1 MYNTNLTINYNDID
15 GDEGDTNYRKQLL
28 DFLCLTM
35 YDDTVSV
42 KIDELYDLHKNKPS
56 VQSIMPWIKTFIE
69 QKIPLEISDNTRFL
83 FLFSFDFF
91 HCMYPIACSLIN
103 DATPTKEQIN
113 NFIQTIKS
121 KIAVNTHSRQ

>member
-1 MYNTNLTINYNDID
+1 MYNTNLKINYVDID
-15 GDEGDTNYRKQLL
+15 GDEGDTNYRRQLL
-28 DFLCLTM
+28 NFLCLTM

-56 VQSIMPWIKTFIE
+56 IKKIMPWIKTFIE

-91 HCMYPIACSLIN
+91 YCMYPIACSLIK
-103 DATPTKEQIN
+103 DTTPTKQQIN
-113 NFIQTIKS
+113 HLIQSIKS
-121 KIAVNTHSRQ
+121 KITLNTNSHQ